1 MAFDRMETF
10 QLKQENSEFL
20 ERRHY
25 FRRRLLHPMIM
36 GIPKG
41 GTHSIHDTGGG
52 AGPTDLHIANPKK
65 DTSLEFYLVLNFL
78 PKT

>member
-1 MAFDRMETF
+1 
-10 QLKQENSEFL
+10 
-20 ERRHY
+20 
-25 FRRRLLHPMIM
+25 MIM

-41 GTHSIHDTGGG
+41 GTHSIRDTEGGG
-52 AGPTDLHIANPKK
+52 ADPTDLHIANPKK